1 VFNVRPQCPGG
12 NGPGVEIGDLLVVAE
27 RYVGRLDEATHE
39 RQALLLQVKVHP
51 PKMKPLGT
59 NSTANQAALY
69 GHWPPFNW
77 SSATLRSLPGP
88 FPRTP
93 NPGPCDAAQFAI
105 IDPSS
110 ITFEAIPLELRGGV
124 ASFGNPRDL
133 AGQLARTVRLD
144 LGVDATPDGGNG
156 WPRIVEDMLA
166 IAPLKAFREAG
177 KTPAV
182 NPVTQDHRAAGASR
196 GRFVVLRI
204 AIADQGILD

>member
-1 VFNVRPQCPGG
+1 
-12 NGPGVEIGDLLVVAE
+12 
-27 RYVGRLDEATHE
+27 
-39 RQALLLQVKVHP
+39 
-51 PKMKPLGT
+51 
-59 NSTANQAALY
+59 
-69 GHWPPFNW
+69 
-77 SSATLRSLPGP
+77 
-88 FPRTP
+88 
-93 NPGPCDAAQFAI
+93 
-105 IDPSS
+105 
-110 ITFEAIPLELRGGV
+110 V

-166 IAPLKAFREAG
+166 IAPLKAFREAA